1 MKLIKLF
8 SLLAMLFLSAANIH
22 AEPAPEQ
29 LIGKITVAKSNSMD
43 AKARKELALIVQ
55 KIKKLRKSGSVRV
68 VGTVSAATSQD
79 DFITKSVF
87 IARNAETHLRKL
99 LPQSFQ
105 TYVTAAKF
113 EGPNSTARTE
123 VAVYLYPH
131 ELRPEGA
138 KFISTD
144 MDHTQSLSTPDAAQQ
159 TMEKSLRGKSPS
171 PSQGGFLSQPQDEDH
186 SQQNINS
193 SNRIQVE
200 TEDAAKA
207 EELVNKAKA
216 RAAKK
221 AKQLEN
227 E

>member
-1 MKLIKLF
+1 L
-8 SLLAMLFLSAANIH
+8 
-22 AEPAPEQ
+22 APEQ
-29 LIGKITVAKSNSMD
+29 LVGRITVAKGGTID
-43 AKARKELALIVQ
+43 AKARKELTLIAQ
-55 KIKKLRKSGSVRV
+55 KIKKLRKSGSVRI
-68 VGTVSAATSQD
+68 VGTPMAASQE
-79 DFITKSVF
+79 DFITKSIFVAHNTE
-87 IARNAETHLRKL
+87 IHLRKL

-105 TYVTAAKF
+105 IYVTADKYVTA
-113 EGPNSTARTE
+113 NSSDKTE

-144 MDHTQSLSTPDAAQQ
+144 IDQAQTQSAPETALQGVGQ
-159 TMEKSLRGKSPS
+159 SLPVKGSIP
-171 PSQGGFLSQPQDEDH
+171 PEGGFLSQPQDDGDY
-186 SQQNINS
+186 QTNRS
-193 SNRIQVE
+193 SNKRIQVE

-221 AKQLEN
+221 AKQLES

>member
-1 MKLIKLF
+1 MKLLKLF
-8 SLLAMLFLSAANIH
+8 SLLTAFFLSAANAC
-22 AEPAPEQ
+22 AELAPEQ
-29 LIGKITVAKSNSMD
+29 LVGKITVAKGGAID
-43 AKARKELALIVQ
+43 AKARKELTLIAQ
-55 KIKKLRKSGSVRV
+55 KIKKLRKAGSVRI
-68 VGTVSAATSQD
+68 VGTPTAASQE
-79 DFITKSVF
+79 DFVTKSIFV
-87 IARNAETHLRKL
+87 ARNTEIHLRKL

-105 TYVTAAKF
+105 IYVTADKF
-113 EGPNSTARTE
+113 VTANSADKNE

-144 MDHTQSLSTPDAAQQ
+144 IDQAQAQSAPEAAQQ
-159 TMEKSLRGKSPS
+159 GVGQSLPGKGPV
-171 PSQGGFLSQPQDEDH
+171 PPEGGLLSQPQYDGDY
-186 SQQNINS
+186 QTNRS
-193 SNRIQVE
+193 SNKRIEVE

-221 AKQLEN
+221 AKQLES